1 MDRCVDCG
9 LLEVLPPASGIS
21 RLQLRYIDELLIRPG
36 LHGLVYDRA
45 HDFWEAINRS
55 LQRPQCEE
63 RCETPQIPRL
73 HAQGPYGCH
82 VLFTVCNYLDKVGG

>member
-1 MDRCVDCG
+1 MDVTYGCELVQYD
-9 LLEVLPPASGIS
+9 PPPSAIKAY
-21 RLQLRYIDELLIRPG
+21 QLHYIDELLIRPG
-36 LHGLVYDRA
+36 LHGLVRELPR
-45 HDFWEAINRS
+45 DFWEAINRS

-82 VLFTVCNYLDKVGG
+82 VLFM